1 MAKRYKEERA
11 GRLVRCVC
19 YTAPLPRDNE
29 KTRAEKSKITSAA
42 RAKINLRYSWQ
53 KCRLKLAANFEAGD
67 LFVTLTYDN
76 DHLPANRQEAVRCIR
91 KWIKSVRT
99 EYRRYD
105 VKLKYLY
112 CTESRHGEGRY
123 HHHVVMNRTER
134 ADEVLQAL
142 WSYGFVHIQSI
153 DDQGFEELSRYFTKE
168 AADSGRKV
176 GQRAWT
182 ASLNLKEPEVTSMF
196 VPDNFS
202 LSLPPGCRLIENPT
216 MRNYFG
222 EYAYL
227 EYLTPPDSVASHS

>member
-1 MAKRYKEERA
+1 MAKRYREERA

-29 KTRAEKSKITSAA
+29 KTHAEKSRITSEA

-53 KCRLKLAANFEAGD
+53 KCRMKLAANFAAGD

-76 DHLPANRQEAVRCIR
+76 EHLPANRQEAVRCIR
-91 KWIKSVRT
+91 NWIAKVRT
-99 EYRRYD
+99 EYRRYGI
-105 VKLKYLY
+105 KLKYLY
-112 CTESRHGEGRY
+112 CTENKHGEGRY
-123 HHHVVMNRTER
+123 HHHLVMNRAER

-142 WSYGFVHIQSI
+142 WNYGYVNTQAI

-182 ASLNLKEPEVTSMF
+182 ASKNLREPEVTSMF

-202 LSLPPGCRLIENPT
+202 LSLPPGCRLIENPS

-222 EYAYL
+222 EYSYM
-227 EYLTPPDSVASHS
+227 EYLTPPGD